1 MKAKSLAALFLC
13 LSGLALFLGSL
24 GRPVAFVEA
33 AETISLTSEEL
44 AWIKDHPVIRLT
56 PDPDFPPIEI
66 IDQDGVYRGIAA
78 DFIKLLEERLPLE
91 FQIVKLD
98 NWTEVIRQA
107 KSREIDMLG
116 ACVPTQQRL
125 KYMAFTQPY
134 LEFPA
139 VVLVRDSEE
148 QFPTLSDLK
157 GKRVAVVANYA
168 DHEYMQRAHPQI
180 PLEVMPDISAGL
192 RQVSFGKVDAM
203 VLNLASASYYIQKD
217 GITNLRVTEDTD
229 FVFDLSFAVRRDW
242 APLIPILEKGLAA
255 IPAGEKKAVM
265 DRWISLGE
273 TAWLPSPLFVI
284 SSFSILLLLS
294 LLVILYWN
302 RSLQRLVSQRTADLE
317 QELADRIE
325 AEKEKEKLLQEVHR
339 AKKMK
344 AIGVLAGGVAHDL
357 NNILAGAVGYSD
369 LVLRKI
375 ADDSPLRH
383 YFTEIRESGRRAAA
397 VVADL
402 LTISRDAAAE
412 RTVVDLNLILKEYR
426 QSAEQQ
432 NLVVNYP
439 AIDFRFVCSDR
450 PLKLACSVVHL
461 KKSLMN
467 LVINAAEATQQGVV
481 TVRAAELT
489 ERDRGILSAPLKAVN
504 YVVLS
509 VEDSGPGIADEDLE
523 HIFDPFFT
531 KKKLGHSGTGLG
543 LAVVWNTIQEH
554 QGHVEVSRPAT
565 GGSCFALYLPASD
578 GALEQPL
585 EHPVSELEGQGEHVL
600 VVDDEEHIRILA
612 TGLLSDLGYRVSTV
626 SSGEEA
632 IRFLQKHQDV
642 DLLLLDMLMDPGL
655 NGYQTYKRIK
665 SFLPDQKALISSGF
679 SESEEVKQ
687 TLTLGAGGYLKKP
700 YTLADL
706 GVAIKRILDG
716 SGRFT

>member
-1 MKAKSLAALFLC
+1 MKGKSLVALFFC
-13 LSGLALFLGSL
+13 LTGLTLLLGFAGQPS
-24 GRPVAFVEA
+24 VSVEA
-33 AETISLTSEEL
+33 AEAINFTSEEL
-44 AWIKDHPVIRLT
+44 AWIEDHPDIRLA
-56 PDPDFPPIEI
+56 PDPDFSPIEI
-66 IDQDGVYRGIAA
+66 IDSDGVYSGIAA
-78 DFIKLLEERLPLE
+78 DFVKLLEERLPLKFE
-91 FQIVKLD
+91 IVQLD
-98 NWTEVIRQA
+98 SWTQAIRQA
-107 KSREIDMLG
+107 KSRKIDMFG
-116 ACVPTQQRL
+116 AAVPTPERL
-125 KYMAFTQPY
+125 EYLSFTQPY

-139 VVLVRDSEE
+139 VVLVRDSAEH
-148 QFPTLSDLK
+148 FPTLSELK

-168 DHEYMQRAHPQI
+168 DHEYMKRAHPQI
-180 PLEVMPDISAGL
+180 PLEVMPDISSGL

-217 GITNLRVTEDTD
+217 GISNLKVTEDTD
-229 FVFDLSFAVRRDW
+229 FIFDLSFAVRSDW

-255 IPAGEKKAVM
+255 ISAAEKKAVM
-265 DRWISLGE
+265 DRWISLGS
-273 TAWLPSPLFVI
+273 AGWRPSPLFVI
-284 SSFSILLLLS
+284 SLLSILLLLA
-294 LLVILYWN
+294 LLAILYWN
-302 RSLQRLVSQRTADLE
+302 RSLQRLVGERTVELE

-369 LVLRKI
+369 LVMRKI
-375 ADDSPLRH
+375 ANDSPLQY
-383 YFTEIRESGRRAAA
+383 YFKEIRESGRRAAA

-412 RTVVDLNLILKEYR
+412 RTVVDLNLIIKEYQ

-432 NLVVNYP
+432 NLVANYP
-439 AIDFRFVCSDR
+439 AIEFRFSCSDAQ
-450 PLKLACSVVHL
+450 LKLACSVVHL

-481 TVRAAELT
+481 TVRTAELT
-489 ERDRGILSAPLKAVN
+489 DRERELLTAPLKSDN

-509 VEDSGPGIADEDLE
+509 VEDNGPGIADEDLE

-543 LAVVWNTIQEH
+543 LAVVWNTLQEH
-554 QGHVEVSRPAT
+554 QGHIEVTRPAS

-578 GALEQPL
+578 GDLEQTF
-585 EHPVSELEGQGEHVL
+585 EHAVRELEGQGEHVL
-600 VVDDEEHIRILA
+600 VIDDEEHIRILA
-612 TGLLSDLGYRVSTV
+612 TGLLSDLGYRVSTAA
-626 SSGEEA
+626 SGEEA
-632 IRFLQKHQDV
+632 IRFLQKHPQV

-655 NGYQTYKRIK
+655 NGYQTYKQVK

-687 TLTLGAGGYLKKP
+687 TLALGASGYLKKP

-706 GVAIKRILDG
+706 GVAIKQAL
-716 SGRFT
+716 S

>member
-1 MKAKSLAALFLC
+1 MKAKPLAVLFFC
-13 LSGLALFLGSL
+13 LTGLALFVGLSGSL
-24 GRPVAFVEA
+24 SAADEA
-33 AETISLTSEEL
+33 TETAILSPTER
-44 AWIKDHPVIRLT
+44 AWIEAHPVIRLA

-66 IDQDGVYRGIAA
+66 IDKDGVYRGIAA

-98 NWTEVIRQA
+98 NWSEVIRQV

-116 ACVPTQQRL
+116 AAVPTPQRL
-125 KYMAFTQPY
+125 NYLAFAQPY

-139 VVLVRDSEE
+139 VVLVRDSAE
-148 QFPTLSDLK
+148 QFPLLSELK

-168 DHEYMQRAHPQI
+168 GHEYMQRAYPQI
-180 PLEVMPDISAGL
+180 PLEVMPDISSGL

-217 GITNLRVTEDTD
+217 GISNLRVTEDTH
-229 FVFDLSFAVRRDW
+229 FVFDLSFAVRSDW

-255 IPAGEKKAVM
+255 IPAAEKKAVM
-265 DRWISLGE
+265 DRWISLGS
-273 TAWLPSPLFVI
+273 TGWRPSPLFVI
-284 SSFSILLLLS
+284 SLLSILLLLA

-302 RSLQRLVSQRTADLE
+302 RSLQRLVGQRTADLE

-325 AEKEKEKLLQEVHR
+325 AEKEKERLLQEVHR

-344 AIGVLAGGVAHDL
+344 AIGLLAGGVAHDL

-369 LVLRKI
+369 LVMRKI

-412 RTVVDLNLILKEYR
+412 RTVVDLNLIIKEYS

-432 NLVVNYP
+432 NLVVHYP
-439 AIDFRFVCSDR
+439 EIDFRFVCAVA
-450 PLKLACSVVHL
+450 PLKLACSVIHL

-467 LVINAAEATQQGVV
+467 LVINAAEATKQGVV

-489 ERDRGILSAPLKAVN
+489 EKNREVLSAPLKAEN

-554 QGHVEVSRPAT
+554 QGHIEVSRPAT
-565 GGSCFALYLPASD
+565 GGSCFALYLPASEE
-578 GALEQPL
+578 ALEQTC
-585 EHPVSELEGQGEHVL
+585 EHAVSELEGQGEHVL
-600 VVDDEEHIRILA
+600 VIDDEEHIRILA
-612 TGLLSDLGYRVSTV
+612 TGLLSDLGYRVSTAA
-626 SSGEEA
+626 SGEEA
-632 IRFLQKHQDV
+632 IRFLQKHPHV

-655 NGYQTYKRIK
+655 NGYQTYKQIK

-679 SESEEVKQ
+679 SESEEVRK
-687 TLTLGAGGYLKKP
+687 TLALGAGGYLKKP

-706 GVAIKRILDG
+706 GVAIKRILHGTDCL
-716 SGRFT
+716 T